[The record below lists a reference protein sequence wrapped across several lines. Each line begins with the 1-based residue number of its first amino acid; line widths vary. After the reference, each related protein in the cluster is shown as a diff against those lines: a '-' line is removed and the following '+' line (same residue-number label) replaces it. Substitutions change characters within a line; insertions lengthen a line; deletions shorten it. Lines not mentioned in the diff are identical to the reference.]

1 MNIDCP
7 DCGKAMKPEKIK
19 KIDKDIIHGRGVAA
33 PAKVQFPFVC
43 EECGAKLYIQA
54 IREE

>member
-33 PAKVQFPFVC
+33 PAKVLFPFVC
-43 EECGAKLYIQA
+43 EDCGAKLYIQA